1 MWLEMC
7 SRRSLL
13 RVRSEPHPQGW
24 LGEQCLLTLILL
36 NLLGHTRVAD
46 VAHLEADPGLCE
58 LVRCYQPRLY
68 GLRRGRMEKRFCG
81 QRKRTFPPD
90 RSLLDWLSRP
100 QHGTCTSLHTSG
112 TASHLVRHKPN
123 FPRGAEKW
131 QLFEELRGFVH
142 GFFR

>member
-13 RVRSEPHPQGW
+13 RVRSEPRPQGW

-46 VAHLEADPGLCE
+46 VAHPEADPGLCE
-58 LVRCYQPRLY
+58 LVRCYEPRLY
-68 GLRRGRMEKRFCG
+68 GLCRGRMEKRFRG
-81 QRKRTFPPD
+81 QRKRTFPSD

-100 QHGTCTSLHTSG
+100 QHRERLQACINTVHRRLLQELAGNQG
-112 TASHLVRHKPN
+112 G
-123 FPRGAEKW
+123 RG
-131 QLFEELRGFVH
+131 
-142 GFFR
+142 